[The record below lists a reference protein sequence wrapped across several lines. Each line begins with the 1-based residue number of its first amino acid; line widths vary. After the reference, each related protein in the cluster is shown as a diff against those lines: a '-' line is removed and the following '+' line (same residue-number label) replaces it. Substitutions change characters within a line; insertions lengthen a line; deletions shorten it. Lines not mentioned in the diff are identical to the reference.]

1 MPVKIGHQTYYF
13 WSAKETAQHS
23 TERHQIFK
31 KELYVAASLPREKFL
46 ASLEAFKE
54 KNFDLLNN
62 KLEV

>member
-1 MPVKIGHQTYYF
+1 MPKNVYF
-13 WSAKETAQHS
+13 WSAKETAEHS

-31 KELYVAASLPREKFL
+31 KELYDAASLSREEFL
-46 ASLEAFKE
+46 KTLESFKE